1 MASGGREDNDFAK
14 QMKNLL
20 NSKFTQNTFED
31 QNKEPFQSVFSS
43 NLMWSWVW
51 DEVRLKLG
59 LSLNRWG
66 EVVSGWNW
74 IWGEGEVEVKLNLG
88 NWKKELSLEE
98 EISSY
103 LAMNEEPSGEK
114 KKRDNEEYYEEIEA
128 RDSRTFDSR
137 SEFFD
142 S

>member
-1 MASGGREDNDFAK
+1 M
-14 QMKNLL
+14 
-20 NSKFTQNTFED
+20 
-31 QNKEPFQSVFSS
+31 
-43 NLMWSWVW
+43 
-51 DEVRLKLG
+51 KLG
-59 LSLNRWG
+59 LGWCLSPVKVGVNRWG
-66 EVVSGWNW
+66 NRWGKVVSGWNW
-74 IWGEGEVEVKLNLG
+74 IWVEGEVEVKLNLG

-128 RDSRTFDSR
+128 RVSLTFDSR
-137 SEFFD
+137 SEFFN